1 MDSKECIM
9 MTERMTN
16 LYNALINRY
25 FATCR
30 AWMAERLA
38 ELSSHADERDLF
50 AFWYPR
56 RASLIA

>member
-1 MDSKECIM
+1 M